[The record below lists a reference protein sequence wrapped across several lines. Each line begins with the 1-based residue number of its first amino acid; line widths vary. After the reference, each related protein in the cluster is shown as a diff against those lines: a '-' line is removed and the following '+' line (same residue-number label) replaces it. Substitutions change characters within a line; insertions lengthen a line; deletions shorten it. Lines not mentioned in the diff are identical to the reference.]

1 MSDSS
6 LTAARRRNLQRV
18 LTPRHVAV
26 IGGGAAAEAARQ
38 LDALGFQG
46 QVWPVNPRRTEIA
59 GRACHG
65 SVAELPEAPD
75 AAVVAAPAAQCPCI
89 FAELNR
95 IGAGGGVC
103 FAAHFREDGA
113 ADLEAELVEAAGD
126 CVLVG
131 PNSHGI
137 LNLLDRVALWPDD
150 HCAEPVEAGAALI
163 SQSGNVAL
171 NSTFHRRSV
180 PLSHVVSAGNQAQLD
195 IGDFMDAL
203 LDDARVHAIGLFI
216 EGLRDV
222 RGFARAARRALER
235 DVPVVAL
242 KVGAS
247 DHGARATL
255 GHTGSLSGADAAYDA
270 LFDRLGVMRVRT
282 PEALLETLKL
292 FTTAERPAGRR
303 LVSLSCSGGEAA
315 LAGDLMSGAGLV
327 LPAPSEAAAGELAK
341 TFRIPRGSVGNPLDY
356 NTAIWGDA
364 DACADGFAAAM
375 GEGTDIGVHF
385 LDFPRDEACDAANW
399 RAARDGFLR
408 AHRRVGGTAAMI
420 ATYAECFPEADR
432 RACVA
437 AGVAPLQ
444 GLQPA
449 VTALGHAAAHAEW
462 RRRLLDEAAWTGPL
476 AGAGP
481 RTPPRLVDEGESKRR
496 LAAHGL
502 SVPDGRCVGLGDVG
516 QAAEAV
522 GFPVVLKAVGLAH
535 KTDAG
540 AVALNLQSAE
550 AVRAAADAIADRL
563 AAGDA
568 APDRWLV
575 ETMVPDAVAELIVG
589 VTRDDTVGPVLVVGD
604 GGVFAELIGRTR
616 TLLLPTTEAR
626 VREAITGLTTG
637 RRLLGQRGDAGG
649 DLDAAVA
656 ACMAVARYVEA
667 NADSLAEIDVNPLLV
682 RPPGRG
688 AVAAD
693 ALIAEAVHA

>member
-1 MSDSS
+1 VSDSS

-18 LTPRHVAV
+18 LNPRHVAV
-26 IGGGAAAEAARQ
+26 IGGASAAEAARQ
-38 LDALGFQG
+38 LDALGFG
-46 QVWPVNPRRTEIA
+46 GEVWPVTPRRTEIV
-59 GRACHG
+59 GRACYG

-75 AAVVAAPAAQCPCI
+75 GAVVAAPAAQCPGI

-103 FAAHFREDGA
+103 FAAHFREDGNS
-113 ADLEAELVEAAGD
+113 DLQAELVEAAGD
-126 CVLVG
+126 GVLVG

-137 LNLLDRVALWPDD
+137 LNLLDRVALWPDH
-150 HCAEPVEAGAALI
+150 HCAEPVAAGAALI

-171 NSTFHRRSV
+171 NATFHRRSV

-195 IGDFMDAL
+195 VGDFMDAL

-216 EGLRDV
+216 EGLRQV
-222 RGFARAARRALER
+222 GGFARAARRALER

-270 LFDRLGVMRVRT
+270 LFDRLGVMRVHA
-282 PEALLETLKL
+282 PEDLLETLKL
-292 FTTAERPAGRR
+292 FTTTPRPAGRR
-303 LVSLSCSGGEAA
+303 VVSLSCSGGEAA
-315 LAGDLMSGAGLV
+315 LAGDLMSGTDLDLAM
-327 LPAPSEAAAGELAK
+327 PSDGAADKLAE
-341 TFRIPRGSVGNPLDY
+341 TFRIPGGSVGNPLDY
-356 NTAIWGDA
+356 TTSVWGDA
-364 DACADGFAAAM
+364 DACADGFAAVM
-375 GEGTDIGVHF
+375 GDGYDIGVHF

-408 AHRRVGGTAAMI
+408 AHWRVGGTAAMI

-444 GLQPA
+444 GLRPA
-449 VTALGHAAAHAEW
+449 VTALSHAARHAE
-462 RRRLLDEAAWTGPL
+462 RRADLLAEPAWPGPL
-476 AGAGP
+476 RGAP
-481 RTPPRLVDEGESKRR
+481 PLAAPRLVDEAESKRR

-502 SVPDGRCVGLGDVG
+502 DVPAGRCVALDAVG
-516 QAAEAV
+516 QAAADV
-522 GFPVVLKAVGLAH
+522 GFPVVLKALSLAH

-540 AVALNLQSAE
+540 AVALKLESAE
-550 AVRAAADAIADRL
+550 AVTQAAHTMAERL
-563 AAGDA
+563 AARDA
-568 APDRWLV
+568 ATACWLV
-575 ETMVPDAVAELIVG
+575 EAMVPDAVAELIVG

-604 GGVFAELIGRTR
+604 GGVFAELVGQTR

-626 VREAITGLTTG
+626 VRDAIAGLTTG
-637 RRLLGQRGDAGG
+637 KRLLGQRGDAGG

-656 ACMAVARYVEA
+656 ACMAVARYAQA
-667 NADSLAEIDVNPLLV
+667 NAETLAEIDINPLLV
-682 RPPGRG
+682 RPPGKG

-693 ALIAEAVHA
+693 ALIAETAHA